1 VVPRYLFYWVLWAYP
16 DQIDAVAVQA
26 LRKLNGLPAAE
37 VYRIY
42 MPKSEK
48 NARVRAVRNGDGK
61 KVLLSLQIAE
71 TLEADISRGALKEH
85 ERLPSQEELCDR
97 FSVSSSVVR
106 EAIHLLKAKNIVY
119 TVNGVGSF
127 IAERSVDPLRRL
139 LLHYISGAQE
149 LHDYSELM
157 ELRLAIETTCA
168 GKIAEHGTP
177 EALKS
182 LHASLKI
189 MESAAGQ
196 YPIFSDA
203 DVAFHSAI
211 VDYSG
216 NSLIKAIHSSLRPTI
231 RRFMSLTCTNHDDI
245 LRNCREHGVIYAAIA
260 AGDPFQASEALRN
273 HLAFAHRNYGL
284 LAIHPAKEEV
294 SKRSKAGKR
303 SRKESVS

>member
-1 VVPRYLFYWVLWAYP
+1 MDRKRRVNFVAKRARP
-16 DQIDAVAVQA
+16 DD
-26 LRKLNGLPAAE
+26 
-37 VYRIY
+37 
-42 MPKSEK
+42 
-48 NARVRAVRNGDGK
+48 DK

-71 TLEADISRGALKEH
+71 LLEADISSGELKEH
-85 ERLPSQEELCDR
+85 AKLPSQEELCSR
-97 FSVSSSVVR
+97 FSVSSSVIR
-106 EAIHLLKAKNIVY
+106 EAIVLLKARNVLY

-168 GKIAEHGTP
+168 EKIAEHNTP
-177 EALKS
+177 EALKD
-182 LHASLKI
+182 LHSTLKT
-189 MESAAGQ
+189 MESASGQ

-231 RRFMSLTCTNHDDI
+231 RRFMSLTCTNRDDI
-245 LRNCREHGVIYAAIA
+245 ERNCKEHGQIYAAVA
-260 AGDPFQASEALRN
+260 AGNPLEASQALRN
-273 HLAFAHRNYGL
+273 HLLFAHRNYGL
-284 LAIHPAKEEV
+284 LALHPAGAEGQHAGERARG
-294 SKRSKAGKR
+294 SQRKRKGTRTKAGR
-303 SRKESVS
+303 